1 VGTKERFIDDASL
14 IFSTKNKSADYHDN
28 MNAELYEKWFEEK
41 VLPGLTE
48 PTIIILNNAR
58 YHSRMVETRPS
69 SSWTKLKISEWLQ
82 NRNIDFDPD
91 SLKCE
96 LLEISK
102 KYPLT
107 KEYVVDHLVLQ
118 YGHVV
123 LRLPPYHC
131 QLNPIEMVWGI
142 AKNYYD
148 KNIIKYSGKDEE
160 VLNVWTEALNQITP
174 EVWSNC
180 VCHVEKLIVEA
191 YKKEVILD
199 EVRPL
204 IISLEEEDSDECYS
218 DSDDEN

>member
-1 VGTKERFIDDASL
+1 
-14 IFSTKNKSADYHDN
+14 
-28 MNAELYEKWFEEK
+28 
-41 VLPGLTE
+41 
-48 PTIIILNNAR
+48 
-58 YHSRMVETRPS
+58 
-69 SSWTKLKISEWLQ
+69 
-82 NRNIDFDPD
+82 
-91 SLKCE
+91 LKCE
-96 LLEISK
+96 LLKISK

-107 KEYVVDHLVLQ
+107 KEYVIDNLALQWTRCFKILIIVNLILSKWVGVLPQ
-118 YGHVV
+118 
-123 LRLPPYHC
+123 
-131 QLNPIEMVWGI
+131 
-142 AKNYYD
+142 D

-218 DSDDEN
+218 DSEDED

>member
-1 VGTKERFIDDASL
+1 LQR
-14 IFSTKNKSADYHDN
+14 DN
-28 MNAELYEKWFEEK
+28 NLAQKIQREWTLYEKWFEEK

-48 PTIIILNNAR
+48 PTIIILDNAR

-107 KEYVVDHLVLQ
+107 KEYVVDNLALQ

-131 QLNPIEMVWGI
+131 QFNTIEMVWGI

-148 KNIIKYSGKDEE
+148 I
-160 VLNVWTEALNQITP
+160 LM
-174 EVWSNC
+174 
-180 VCHVEKLIVEA
+180 
-191 YKKEVILD
+191 KKRLKSSCF
-199 EVRPL
+199 VRPV
-204 IISLEEEDSDECYS
+204 S
-218 DSDDEN
+218 